1 MRITF
6 LLKNTQNS
14 WKRSINLISILS
26 GSVSIGILYAV
37 YNFVLIPYL
46 NEALDSMVIPGN
58 LVSIGMFLTIFIG
71 MLIGYLSDKKRDYLI
86 YIKVLF
92 LVAFIAMSLLSLKN
106 KFFLYFIT
114 IVFVTTTFSIQTPYS
129 AFVSSVS
136 KDFNKD
142 RNYGLVMG
150 VSNVSMFLSS
160 VLIGVVISKSIEFVI
175 ILLSLVG
182 ALFVVPLFLKKL
194 NSSPLIEEKENSL
207 SENNSD
213 VFKHVSLLLISQ
225 FGIWFT
231 VGGVLPYATSF
242 LKTEFAMSLEKASF
256 FMGISTLIS
265 ALFST
270 ATGIFSKIIGRKKL
284 YMLTILTLLI
294 TFSLIFVFYENFL
307 SVHLTLLFLILFL
320 FSGALGIIYTMNV
333 VIISNSVPQ
342 NYQGKIFGINNI
354 VVVVSQTISL
364 SLMGGV
370 ITAFG
375 YRGATLVP
383 ILGMIIA
390 LFFYLLHVKREMTLS
405 LQKEHI

>member
-1 MRITF
+1 MQI
-6 LLKNTQNS
+6 S
-14 WKRSINLISILS
+14 WKRSINLISILI
-26 GSVSIGILYAV
+26 GSVSIGILYAI

-46 NEALDSMVIPGN
+46 NDTLGSMVIPGY
-58 LVSIGMFLTIFIG
+58 LVSIGMFLTIFVG

-92 LVAFIAMSLLSLKN
+92 LVAFIAMGLLSLKN
-106 KFFLYFIT
+106 RFLLYFTT

-129 AFVSSVS
+129 AFVSNVS
-136 KDFNKD
+136 KDCNKD

-194 NSSPLIEEKENSL
+194 NSSPLLEEKENSL
-207 SENNSD
+207 SDNNSE

-307 SVHLTLLFLILFL
+307 SIHSTLLFLILFL

-354 VVVVSQTISL
+354 VVVLSQTISL
-364 SLMGGV
+364 SLMGSV
-370 ITAFG
+370 IATFG

-390 LFFYLLHVKREMTLS
+390 LFFYLLHVRREITLS

>member
-1 MRITF
+1 M
-6 LLKNTQNS
+6 
-14 WKRSINLISILS
+14 ISILS

>member
-1 MRITF
+1 MQI
-6 LLKNTQNS
+6 S
-14 WKRSINLISILS
+14 WKRSINLISILI
-26 GSVSIGILYAV
+26 GSVSIGILYAI

-46 NEALDSMVIPGN
+46 NDTLGSMVIPGY
-58 LVSIGMFLTIFIG
+58 LVSIGMFLTIFVG

-106 KFFLYFIT
+106 KFFLYFTT

-182 ALFVVPLFLKKL
+182 ALFVVPLFFKKL

>member
-1 MRITF
+1 M
-6 LLKNTQNS
+6 
-14 WKRSINLISILS
+14 ISILS

-46 NEALDSMVIPGN
+46 NEALDSMVVPGN

-106 KFFLYFIT
+106 KFLLYFTT

-194 NSSPLIEEKENSL
+194 NSSPIIEDKENSL

-354 VVVVSQTISL
+354 VVVLSQTISL
-364 SLMGGV
+364 SLMGSV
-370 ITAFG
+370 IATFG

-390 LFFYLLHVKREMTLS
+390 LFFYLLHVRREITLS